1 MKLFKYALLL
11 IVLVGFVSVA
21 EAKDHDHFFSSPLT
35 AGSAITDTVS
45 SNTNYISTNYMVFTW
60 QYQKTD
66 GSWGTAHT
74 SQNVYAV
81 SNSGGKSV
89 YTDTLPK
96 GLATPAGDWR
106 VTVIEYYTQ
115 GGGGTKTKT
124 STEPF
129 TLGAGPEFSFGLFIP
144 LLLAGVMYF
153 VIRRN
158 MVGSC
163 NGKR

>member
-1 MKLFKYALLL
+1 MKLFKCALLL
-11 IVLVGFVSVA
+11 VVLIGFVSVA
-21 EAKDHDHFFSSPLT
+21 EAKDHNHVFSSPLS
-35 AGSAITDTVS
+35 AGYAITDTVS
-45 SNTNYISTNYMVFTW
+45 SNTKYKSDNYMVFTW
-60 QYQKTD
+60 EYQKTD
-66 GSWGTAHT
+66 GSWAVAHT
-74 SQNVYAV
+74 SQNELAV
-81 SNSGGKSV
+81 NSGGNSV
-89 YTDTLPK
+89 YTSTLPAN
-96 GLATPAGDWR
+96 LATPAGNWK
-106 VTVIEYYTQ
+106 VTVIEYYTE

-124 STEPF
+124 STETF